1 MFIICESQLNFV
13 GNAGEEKATPN
24 CFSATIAGS
33 AEWISLCMYHE

>member
-13 GNAGEEKATPN
+13 GNTGEGKATPN

-33 AEWISLCMYHE
+33 AE